1 MEVLETISKHRS
13 IRKYENRAIET
24 EHKEAILRAAC
35 NGSTMGNMQLYS
47 IIVTEDKEM
56 MQRMS
61 PYHFN
66 QPIATDAPL
75 ILTFCADF
83 NRFNRYCACREAQT
97 DAYNNLQS
105 YHWAFT
111 DAIIAAQNACVAAE
125 SLGIGLCWLGTITFN
140 VDKFIDILQL
150 PENVIPVACISFGY
164 PAETPDLTDKL
175 PLEALIHQETYHNYS
190 DTDIERLYHDKE
202 QHVNTLQ
209 LLKENDLPNL
219 AQVITQ
225 RRYTKKANEAF
236 AQVLIE
242 ALKKQGFLEKL
253 F

>member
-1 MEVLETISKHRS
+1 MNVLETIRAHRT
-13 IRKYENRAIET
+13 IRKYENRTIEAA
-24 EHKEAILRAAC
+24 HKEAILKAAC

-47 IIVTEDKEM
+47 IIITEDKEM
-56 MQRMS
+56 MQRMA

-66 QPIATDAPL
+66 QSMATNAPL

-83 NRFNRYCACREAQT
+83 NRFNRYCACRDAQT
-97 DAYNNLQS
+97 DAYKNLQS

-140 VDKFIDILQL
+140 MDKFIDILQL

-164 PAETPDLTDKL
+164 PAEMPALTDKL
-175 PLEALIHQETYHNYS
+175 PLEALVHQETYHNYS
-190 DTDIERLYHDKE
+190 DADIEQLYHDKE
-202 QHVNTLQ
+202 QHSNTLQ

-219 AQVITQ
+219 AQIITQ
-225 RRYTKKANEAF
+225 RRYTKKDNEAF
-236 AQVLIE
+236 EKVLIK
-242 ALKKQGFLEKL
+242 ALKKQGFLQ
-253 F
+253 

>member
-1 MEVLETISKHRS
+1 MNVLETIRQHRT
-13 IRKYENRAIET
+13 IRKYENRAIEAA
-24 EHKEAILRAAC
+24 HKEAILRAAC

-56 MQRMS
+56 MQRMA

-66 QPIATDAPL
+66 QPMATNAPL

-83 NRFNRYCACREAQT
+83 NRFNRYCACRDAQT

-105 YHWAFT
+105 YHWAFI

-125 SLGIGLCWLGTITFN
+125 SLGIGLCWLGTITYN
-140 VDKFIDILQL
+140 MDKFIDILQL

-164 PAETPDLTDKL
+164 PAERPDLTDKL
-175 PLEALIHQETYHNYS
+175 PLEALVHQESYHNYS
-190 DTDIERLYHDKE
+190 DADIEQLYHDKE
-202 QHVNTLQ
+202 QHPNTLQ

-219 AQVITQ
+219 AQIITQ
-225 RRYTKKANEAF
+225 RRYTKKDNEA
-236 AQVLIE
+236 VEKVWIK
-242 ALKKQGFLEKL
+242 ALKKHGFLQ
-253 F
+253 